1 MTEESDPRDAALAS
15 EGETASAIADSDADR
30 NYGPF
35 SALRH
40 RNYRLFWI
48 GQLVSLTGT
57 WMQNVAQGW
66 LIAKLAAS
74 GGVNP
79 EAATAWYL
87 GLISTCGNL
96 PVLFGALIGGVVA
109 DRVDKRRLIIGTQSV
124 MMLTALVLSAL
135 TAADVVRIWHVLVMA
150 VVLGCATAFDLPA
163 RQAFVVDMVG
173 KEDLGGAVALNSGL
187 FNGARAIGPAIT
199 GALLVM
205 HVSLAV
211 CFLLNGLS
219 FLAVIAGLLMMEV
232 PPRRLAVSDKH
243 VLQTIREGL
252 AYVRHTRTVRRVLI
266 FVGAFGTFAFS
277 FNVLLPAFVRFYL
290 APGLAHD
297 FGLQGSKYGM
307 LESVRGT
314 AALLAAITTATLA
327 RRRMQARLI
336 VIGAIGSTVGLVIF
350 SMQRSL
356 LPAYISIAFVQ
367 FCFVLCFASSQTL
380 VQLEVPDHLRGRVM
394 SIYVLLMT
402 GLAPVGSMTAGSVA
416 HAYNTPI
423 AIRAGVIIALAL
435 TTLGLGADIFHRR
448 HGKMVGSVGA

>member
-1 MTEESDPRDAALAS
+1 MTEEFDPRDPALAKQ
-15 EGETASAIADSDADR
+15 GESVEAESVPDR
-30 NYGPF
+30 NLGPF

-48 GQLVSLTGT
+48 GQLISVSGS
-57 WMQNVAQGW
+57 WMQTVAQGW

-74 GGVNP
+74 SGVNA

-87 GLISTCGNL
+87 GLISACGNL
-96 PVLFGALIGGVVA
+96 PILFGALLGGVVA
-109 DRVDKRRLIIGTQSV
+109 DRVDKRRLIIGTQTV
-124 MMLTALVLSAL
+124 MMLTALVLSVL
-135 TAADVVRIWHVLVMA
+135 TATDVVRIWHVLVMA

-163 RQAFVVDMVG
+163 RQAFIVDMVG
-173 KEDLGGAVALNSGL
+173 KDDLGGAVALNSGL
-187 FNGARAIGPAIT
+187 FNSARMIGPAIT
-199 GALLVM
+199 GVLLAA
-205 HVSLAV
+205 HASLAI

-219 FLAVIAGLLMMEV
+219 FLAVIAGLMKMEV
-232 PPRRLAVSDKH
+232 PPHRIAVSDKH

-252 AYVRHTRTVRRVLI
+252 GYVRHTRTVRRVLI

-290 APGLAHD
+290 VPGLAHD

-307 LESVRGT
+307 LESVRGIG
-314 AALLAAITTATLA
+314 ALAAAITTASVA
-327 RRRMQARLI
+327 KRGVHAKLI
-336 VIGAIGSTVGLVIF
+336 VLGAIGSTVGLVIF

-356 LPAYISIAFVQ
+356 VPAYISIAFVS

-380 VQLEVPDHLRGRVM
+380 VQLEVPDYLRGRVM

-402 GLAPVGSMTAGSVA
+402 GLAPIGSLTAGTVA

-423 AIRAGVIIALAL
+423 AIRAGVVLAL
-435 TTLGLGADIFHRR
+435 VLTALGVGADVFHHR
-448 HGKMVGSVGA
+448 HGKMAGSEGA